1 MKRAVFLFFILL
13 TSTVRIE
20 DAHFNLAKKWYD
32 EKKFDKAAKEF
43 EEIFNKYPF
52 YESNNTVLYYA
63 GKSYFNIK
71 DYKKSIYFFDKLY
84 VNSKREVEKRQST
97 FELGKS
103 YFFSGNYA
111 KALLFFQ
118 EFISKYNNSPVMH
131 AAIYYAANS
140 NEKIGRRTEAILLYD
155 FLIQSYP
162 DSPYVN
168 NAKNSINSLLN
179 VSYCDS
185 KKSNIKIEDK
195 AKVEV
200 EKKEIIITNVIS
212 ITNEFVYE
220 KTNTY
225 TNVFD
230 FSVSKERE
238 ISTNTELKIEDENEK
253 ILLEALK
260 KENLKGEEELR
271 RYQQLIELK
280 NRLLRMKQELIE
292 EKKETE
298 NEIEE

>member
-1 MKRAVFLFFILL
+1 MKKIVFLFFILL

-32 EKKFDKAAKEF
+32 DKKFDKAAKEF
-43 EEIFNKYPF
+43 EEIYNKYPF

-84 VNSKREVEKRQST
+84 VNSKREIEKRQST

-103 YFFSGNYA
+103 YFFSANYA

-118 EFISKYNNSPVMH
+118 EFISKYNDSPVIH

-140 NEKIGRRTEAILLYD
+140 NEKIGRKTEAILLYD

-179 VSYCDS
+179 ISSYDS

-195 AKVEV
+195 AKPEV
-200 EKKEIIITNVIS
+200 EKKEIIITNIIS
-212 ITNEFVYE
+212 ITNELIYE

-238 ISTNTELKIEDENEK
+238 IPTNTEPKVDENEK
-253 ILLEALK
+253 ILLETLK
-260 KENLKGEEELR
+260 KENLKDEEELR

-280 NRLLRMKQELIE
+280 NRLLRMKQKLIE
-292 EKKETE
+292 EKKEIA